1 MGVIADRAF
10 TPKKRRRSAKGFFA
24 NSPFTFLDGGD
35 SAEIIEL
42 IRNGL
47 PAQTIDYVAGL
58 LSVSRAAL
66 LEAIKIPPSTI
77 ERRLRMSEALSSEES
92 DRLSR
97 VAKVLRRAVAVFGD
111 EQQAAAWMIDR
122 ISSLGGKTPL
132 SLLDTIE
139 GYDWVSATLSRI
151 EYGVYA

>member
-24 NSPFTFLDGGD
+24 NSPFMFLDGGD